1 MYRKTLLIF
10 SFEDRKSVRF
20 LVSQLFSNIFYSIEN
35 GETYPDITFLPALA
49 NIFETSV
56 DLLIGMNT
64 IRAEETRLNI
74 HKKAIEYQKNGEYDL
89 AEKNIQR
96 CLVDISQ

>member
-1 MYRKTLLIF
+1 
-10 SFEDRKSVRF
+10 
-20 LVSQLFSNIFYSIEN
+20 
-35 GETYPDITFLPALA
+35 LA

-74 HKKAIEYQKNGEYDL
+74 YKKAIEYQKNGEYDL
-89 AEKNIQR
+89 AEKNI
-96 CLVDISQ
+96 